1 MLRTTRFAA
10 LALAALALGACATM
24 TASSHVERG
33 VNFAQY
39 KTFDWGPADQLPT
52 GDPRLDNNPFFKDHL
67 EGAVEKAMAARH
79 FMHAATGTKPDLL
92 IHYHANV
99 SQRFEV
105 QGVDTSRGYC
115 YDNCEPRV
123 SEYEAGTLV
132 IDMVDAKTNKVVWR
146 GWAQDSMT
154 GVIDN
159 QTRLEKQIDEAVTKM
174 MKELPNHL

>member
-1 MLRTTRFAA
+1 M
-10 LALAALALGACATM
+10 C
-24 TASSHVERG
+24 SS
-33 VNFAQY
+33 
-39 KTFDWGPADQLPT
+39 DL
-52 GDPRLDNNPFFKDHL
+52 HL

-79 FMHAATGTKPDLL
+79 FAHAPAGTKPDLL

-174 MKELPNHL
+174 MRELPNHL

>member
-1 MLRTTRFAA
+1 MTGVQTCA
-10 LALAALALGACATM
+10 LPI
-24 TASSHVERG
+24 S
-33 VNFAQY
+33 
-39 KTFDWGPADQLPT
+39 
-52 GDPRLDNNPFFKDHL
+52 
-67 EGAVEKAMAARH
+67 
-79 FMHAATGTKPDLL
+79 
-92 IHYHANV
+92 
-99 SQRFEV
+99 
-105 QGVDTSRGYC
+105 
-115 YDNCEPRV
+115 RV